1 MKLTKSPRINLALY
15 NYGIASN
22 LQAIYHL
29 PYRYE
34 DLNVTSDEDLF
45 DKDRIVFE
53 GRIVSTPLTKR
64 FKGLSLTS
72 FSFFNTASERVYY
85 IEAWNRPYI
94 ATMLNRDDTFTLI
107 GSYDADKRKVS
118 LINIYKGSIPV
129 DKKIKAIYSLPK
141 EVENYQFSNIV
152 RKAFDDTEIY
162 NVVPHYLIEKYRM
175 KGKNESLRLLH
186 FPATMNDVFQGKRH
200 IKYEECLLFSIK
212 NQLVRERIKEKSKN
226 DKQHIDLNLV
236 DEFIKKMPYTLTNDQ
251 RATLDDILT
260 DMNKTSLM
268 YRLIQGDVGTG
279 KTLVAMLA
287 MYANYLRNDQSAI
300 MAPTDALARQ
310 HFVNVV
316 KLFEGTSLKV
326 ALLVGQTSA
335 KERRSILLGLANHE
349 IDIVVG
355 THALFSKDVSYDSL
369 GLVIIDEQHRFG
381 VNQRMALLNK
391 GSRADLLLMSATPI
405 PRTLSLTLYGD
416 LDISTIKE
424 FPSGKRNIA
433 TSIAKSSDK
442 KIYKEIEESLKNNKR
457 IFIIAPSIEEDE
469 ESSKT
474 SVEAL
479 FAHYLLRYKEEVE
492 LLHGKLTQ
500 EEKLDAL
507 RNFINGKKH
516 ILVSTTVVEVGID
529 VKDAN
534 LMIVYD
540 ANNFG
545 LASLHQL
552 RGRIG
557 RDGQPSKMILVSD
570 SKEVEDKEK
579 LEVLVKSDDGFKIA
593 EEDLKRRGPGELI
606 GTKQSGLPSFS
617 FVNVIDDFKMFEA
630 ARDDATYIIKNKNNK
645 EFAYILS
652 ICEKS
657 LDSEEEFTSLA

>member
-186 FPATMNDVFQGKRH
+186 FPVTMNDVFQGKRH

-236 DEFIKKMPYTLTNDQ
+236 NEFIKKMPYTLTNDQ
-251 RATLDDILT
+251 KATLDDILT